1 MYQDLSTRHDWPV
14 KNAIINLPIRMK
26 GNLKRTSSNSL
37 NLLGAQ
43 NRDLG
48 AASQMLLTE
57 LRLNYVCDAGYKF
70 FSISTHRCI
79 ETFTQK

>member
-1 MYQDLSTRHDWPV
+1 MRHDWPV

-37 NLLGAQ
+37 NPSGAQ

-57 LRLNYVCDAGYKF
+57 LRLNYVCDAGCKF